1 MIRNL
6 LPADSDESE
15 RSRGVSPVIGV
26 ILMVAITI
34 ILAAVIGA
42 FVLGFGTDTETPPNT
57 AWDSSQDPTS
67 VDGESE
73 LDVTFN
79 LETTD
84 RSLEKENLKVAFP
97 DNASIERIDVDNG
110 ENGDI
115 TVESGDG
122 PLGAGDSIT
131 VAIEEND
138 DISDVADLE
147 DDRVQIV
154 FEGEDTSSTLA
165 THTIN

>member
-6 LPADSDESE
+6 LSADSDESE

-57 AWDSSQDPTS
+57 AWDSSQDPVS
-67 VDGESE
+67 IGDDGLESGDD
-73 LDVTFN
+73 LNVTFT

-84 RSLEKENLKVAFP
+84 RTIDGSNLNVVLTGDGEVGDDIDLNDETYSAGSSIVVGTA
-97 DNASIERIDVDNG
+97 DNVDVDITDTEGINPDDQIRIVW
-110 ENGDI
+110 EGD
-115 TVESGDG
+115 
-122 PLGAGDSIT
+122 
-131 VAIEEND
+131 
-138 DISDVADLE
+138 
-147 DDRVQIV
+147 
-154 FEGEDTSSTLA
+154 DTSSTL
-165 THTIN
+165 TIHTIN

>member
-6 LPADSDESE
+6 LSADSDESE

-57 AWDSSQDPTS
+57 AWDSSQDPVS
-67 VDGESE
+67 IGDDGLESDDD
-73 LDVTFN
+73 LNVTFT

-84 RSLEKENLKVAFP
+84 RTIDGSNLNVVLTGDGEVDGDDIDLNDETYSAGSSIVVGTA
-97 DNASIERIDVDNG
+97 DNVDVDITDTEGINPDDQIRIVW
-110 ENGDI
+110 EGD
-115 TVESGDG
+115 
-122 PLGAGDSIT
+122 
-131 VAIEEND
+131 
-138 DISDVADLE
+138 
-147 DDRVQIV
+147 
-154 FEGEDTSSTLA
+154 DTSSTL
-165 THTIN
+165 TIHTIN

>member
-57 AWDSSQDPTS
+57 AWDSSQDPVS
-67 VDGESE
+67 IGDDGLESGDD
-73 LDVTFN
+73 LNVTFT

-84 RSLEKENLKVAFP
+84 RTIDGSNLNVVLTGDGEVGDDIDLNDETYSAGSSIVVGTA
-97 DNASIERIDVDNG
+97 DNVDVDITDTEGINPDDQIRIVW
-110 ENGDI
+110 EGD
-115 TVESGDG
+115 
-122 PLGAGDSIT
+122 
-131 VAIEEND
+131 
-138 DISDVADLE
+138 
-147 DDRVQIV
+147 
-154 FEGEDTSSTLA
+154 DTSSTL
-165 THTIN
+165 TIHTIN

>member
-6 LPADSDESE
+6 LSADSDESE

-26 ILMVAITI
+26 ILMVAIPI

-57 AWDSSQDPTS
+57 AWDSSQEPVSID
-67 VDGESE
+67 DADFNG
-73 LDVTFN
+73 DDFNVTFT

-84 RSLEKENLKVAFP
+84 QTIDGSNLNVVLTGDGELGEEEFDLESEYSAGS
-97 DNASIERIDVDNG
+97 SIVVGTDTDDDVKIDDAVD
-110 ENGDI
+110 
-115 TVESGDG
+115 VESGDQIRIVWE
-122 PLGAGDSIT
+122 GD
-131 VAIEEND
+131 
-138 DISDVADLE
+138 
-147 DDRVQIV
+147 
-154 FEGEDTSSTLA
+154 DTSTTLT